1 MFYSCFQHVLKRFK
15 SCESKQDRSNQK
27 CLACDATTRHGEQRW
42 FLFHN
47 TQEQTWNIG
56 WLKSNTLMMKTSTAK
71 NDLEVLALV
80 SASAA
85 GVDARVIDGKQR
97 RSAASRRD
105 HYHVRRRL
113 FLLEHASWCAD
124 GCTCAHDGCIQTQS
138 LLEHMAVCRDEAC
151 AVPGCRSG
159 RALRDHY
166 RRCAHAR
173 CFLCAPVR
181 QALGDEYW
189 GGTWRNLA
197 PALCVEY
204 FSGKRQKLRF

>member
-1 MFYSCFQHVLKRFK
+1 
-15 SCESKQDRSNQK
+15 
-27 CLACDATTRHGEQRW
+27 
-42 FLFHN
+42 
-47 TQEQTWNIG
+47 
-56 WLKSNTLMMKTSTAK
+56 MKTSTAK

-105 HYHVRRRL
+105 HDHVRRHL

-124 GCTCAHDGCIQTQS
+124 SRTCAHDGCTQTQS

-166 RRCAHAR
+166 RRCTDAR
-173 CFLCAPVR
+173 CCLCAPVR

-189 GGTWRNLA
+189 GGTRRNLA
-197 PALCVEY
+197 PALCAEY
-204 FSGKRQKLRF
+204 FSGTRRQLRF